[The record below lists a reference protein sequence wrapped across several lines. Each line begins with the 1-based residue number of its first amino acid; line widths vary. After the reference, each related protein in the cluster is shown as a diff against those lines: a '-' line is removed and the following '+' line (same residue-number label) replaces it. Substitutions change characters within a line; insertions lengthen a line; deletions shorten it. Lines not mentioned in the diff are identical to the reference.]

1 MYAYKLLRHNCTYKL
16 MTNAVCANVYICYCC
31 HIQHF
36 IKKMNDLCANISGHN
51 IDFRGVVNSLLTFIY
66 TSGSA

>member
-1 MYAYKLLRHNCTYKL
+1 MYAYKLLRHNCTYKR

-36 IKKMNDLCANISGHN
+36 IKNMNDLCAKMYFWS
-51 IDFRGVVNSLLTFIY
+51 
-66 TSGSA
+66 